1 VCTHGQK
8 DPRASNKQDTPPHKT
23 QAQCTAFHRSR
34 VGDTLNWM
42 HTDKSCHG
50 QARSRERRR
59 GVSGGSGPMWQKPT
73 RATHDTARIGKTK
86 RTHNCITMSNS
97 KHTRVFG
104 SNHMAMN
111 AVVLLSGGAINTAFL
126 GVVALSSLWY
136 CYIRQADLAIRRREV
151 RMNVVTTTLTL
162 TAGVIGSY
170 LSARTRRDSIAHA
183 MAVQCMATTKESP
196 SANVRRRQATAT
208 RPTQRED

>member
-1 VCTHGQK
+1 MHGGFRIRVRTRSRSGNSVCTHGQK
-8 DPRASNKQDTPPHKT
+8 DPRAGNTQDTPPYKT
-23 QAQCTAFHRSR
+23 QGQCTAFHTTR
-34 VGDTLNWM
+34 VGDTRNWM
-42 HTDKSCHG
+42 HTNKSYYR
-50 QARSRERRR
+50 QARS
-59 GVSGGSGPMWQKPT
+59 
-73 RATHDTARIGKTK
+73 RATHDTARIGKMK
-86 RTHNCITMSNS
+86 RTHNCIAMSNS